1 MKKTLL
7 SALFVANLLSAQSI
21 TLLKDIN
28 TGANP
33 STPALF
39 TEYGGRLYFYAA
51 SADSGTE
58 IWSTDGTEAG
68 TLLLVDKV
76 PGTGSFLPSNMKVF
90 NNKLYISNLL
100 GNTDNPVGIYSY
112 DGTSFSLISSTVK
125 YPGTMLATDE
135 SLYMGVSSN
144 LYKMGKDDVIA
155 NVTGDVTISNNMAPI
170 NGQLVVAG
178 KPTAS
183 TTNYYQLYKYDN
195 TSISLLKNIY
205 PTGTA
210 NPQNFF
216 YSSALNKVLF
226 CAATQASGLE
236 LWSTD
241 GTEVGSTMIKDI
253 NVTPATSGSFPGTFT
268 QVGNKIFFTANNGT
282 NGYELWVTDGTA
294 EGTTMVKDIYAGT
307 TSSNPYNLTELN
319 GKLYFLAGD
328 ESKEAKLWE
337 SDGTEAGTKVA
348 LELRPGYTSFTIG
361 KMAAFNG
368 ALYISAKLYVD
379 KGQELYKIDV
389 SNTTLSAENTS
400 KSNITFYPNP
410 TSGTLY
416 FKNVENGNYQLF
428 DMTGR
433 LIQSDHIT
441 KNQPA
446 QINAK
451 PGVYQI
457 RVTTADGRTDVNKV
471 IIK

>member
-1 MKKTLL
+1 M
-7 SALFVANLLSAQSI
+7 
-21 TLLKDIN
+21 
-28 TGANP
+28 
-33 STPALF
+33 
-39 TEYGGRLYFYAA
+39 
-51 SADSGTE
+51 
-58 IWSTDGTEAG
+58 
-68 TLLLVDKV
+68 
-76 PGTGSFLPSNMKVF
+76 
-90 NNKLYISNLL
+90 
-100 GNTDNPVGIYSY
+100 
-112 DGTSFSLISSTVK
+112 
-125 YPGTMLATDE
+125 
-135 SLYMGVSSN
+135 
-144 LYKMGKDDVIA
+144 
-155 NVTGDVTISNNMAPI
+155 
-170 NGQLVVAG
+170 
-178 KPTAS
+178 
-183 TTNYYQLYKYDN
+183 
-195 TSISLLKNIY
+195 
-205 PTGTA
+205 
-210 NPQNFF
+210 
-216 YSSALNKVLF
+216 
-226 CAATQASGLE
+226 
-236 LWSTD
+236 
-241 GTEVGSTMIKDI
+241 
-253 NVTPATSGSFPGTFT
+253 TPATSGSFPGTFT